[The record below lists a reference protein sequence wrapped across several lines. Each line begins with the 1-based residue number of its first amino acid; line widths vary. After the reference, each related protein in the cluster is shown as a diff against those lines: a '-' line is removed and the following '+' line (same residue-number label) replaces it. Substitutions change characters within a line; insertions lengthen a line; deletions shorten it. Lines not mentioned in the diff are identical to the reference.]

1 MYDEWGYVEG
11 GFGPHWSDP
20 HNSMDDPYDHI
31 LGVSASHL
39 RRVEGF
45 TRKAKLQRIDQS
57 QHTGEKAD
65 MKGQLYQVKGTE
77 DQFGTLL
84 ATNSEGQLVL
94 EMRGA
99 GGEVRAFNREDV
111 KEVLPYSYGVRFG
124 GVGKTYQYIG
134 TEGEVEVG
142 DILIPESGGLNNLAT
157 VVSVNTRSRNAT
169 KRFAGRKLLTQA
181 LKAD

>member
-1 MYDEWGYVEG
+1 MYDEWGYCEG
-11 GFGPHWSDP
+11 GFGPHWTDP
-20 HNSMDDPYDHI
+20 DNSLDDPYDRI
-31 LGVSASHL
+31 LSRSWPSP
-39 RRVEGF
+39 RRAKGYN
-45 TRKAKLQRIDQS
+45 RKSKLQRNNQS
-57 QHTGEKAD
+57 QHTGDKAD
-65 MKGQLYQVKGTE
+65 MNGQLYQVKGTE

-142 DILIPESGGLNNLAT
+142 DILIPENGGLNNLAT

-169 KRFAGRKLLTQA
+169 KRFAGRKLLAQP